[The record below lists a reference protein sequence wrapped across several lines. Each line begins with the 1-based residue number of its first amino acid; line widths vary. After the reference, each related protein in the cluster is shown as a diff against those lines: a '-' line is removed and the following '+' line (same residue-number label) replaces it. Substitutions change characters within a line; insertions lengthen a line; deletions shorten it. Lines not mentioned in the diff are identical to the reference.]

1 MFVVPP
7 VTANAEGD
15 NMYKLLGLTHNQID
29 GAFCFGLLTMVR
41 WEMGA
46 RGMICIYRC
55 QHCDAEIRNVE

>member
-1 MFVVPP
+1 
-7 VTANAEGD
+7 
-15 NMYKLLGLTHNQID
+15 MYKLLGLTHNQID